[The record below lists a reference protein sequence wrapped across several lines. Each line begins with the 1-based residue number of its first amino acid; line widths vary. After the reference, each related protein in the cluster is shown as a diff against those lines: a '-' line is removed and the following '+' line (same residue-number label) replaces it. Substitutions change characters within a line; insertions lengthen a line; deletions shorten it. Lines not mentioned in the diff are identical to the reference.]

1 MKDYIIMCKCQS
13 FQFPLVDF
21 PIIFVFNCNK
31 AFNIILNI
39 DTLNEELL
47 FLPRCFLNRLFSL
60 PIEELC
66 DGVMLL
72 ALLNSDAVVSS
83 NIKDFRLSTTEL
95 LRCKTV
101 LLRSFKALKVC

>member
-1 MKDYIIMCKCQS
+1 
-13 FQFPLVDF
+13 
-21 PIIFVFNCNK
+21 
-31 AFNIILNI
+31 
-39 DTLNEELL
+39 
-47 FLPRCFLNRLFSL
+47 
-60 PIEELC
+60 
-66 DGVMLL
+66 MLL